1 MRFTYTYKTSDG
13 VRHEAE
19 IEARTRDDAFAALR
33 TQGIRPIR
41 VEEKPLSKEEKS
53 RRILFWTGGIILAL
67 ACAAGAWWWPRQAR
81 PLPPTRPP
89 TATSETLPAAALQQ
103 RYRNETR
110 EAFEALKGKAE
121 EVRKWHKDE
130 FAKIDFAILH
140 NYALIER
147 SPDIGFATNELAKGK
162 NVVESSRS
170 RMKDLFRDLYDAFPP
185 ESANERLDAQRL
197 YGEIMNEI
205 DASEDRLDAE
215 ECVLALLDDNRSKW
229 HVYHGN
235 IVFEDMM
242 LEREV
247 GFFKKDTDG
256 STMRWKRDF
265 KQSPLESPVVELPSP
280 HAADEANPAQGQNS
294 LPQPTE

>member
-53 RRILFWTGGIILAL
+53 RRILFWTVGIMLAL
-67 ACAAGAWWWPRQAR
+67 ACAAGAWWWARAERAPEGSDKRVASPRVCGQGE
-81 PLPPTRPP
+81 
-89 TATSETLPAAALQQ
+89 SKQ
-103 RYRNETR
+103 RYRSETR
-110 EAFEALKGKAE
+110 KAFEALKGKAE
-121 EVRKWHKDE
+121 KVRKWHKDE
-130 FAKIDFAILH
+130 FAKVDFALLH

-147 SPDIGFATNELAKGK
+147 SQDIGFAANELAKGK
-162 NVVESSRS
+162 NVIESSRS
-170 RMKDLFRDLYDAFPP
+170 RMKDLFRDLYDIFPP

-215 ECVLALLDDNRSKW
+215 ECVLALLDGNRSKW

-265 KQSPLESPVVELPSP
+265 KQSPLESPVVEVPSP
-280 HAADEANPAQGQNS
+280 HAANEVNPAQV
-294 LPQPTE
+294 PAARHE

>member
-33 TQGIRPIR
+33 AQGIRPIR
-41 VEEKPLSKEEKS
+41 VDEKPLSKEEKS
-53 RRILFWTGGIILAL
+53 RRILFRAVGILLAL
-67 ACAAGAWWWPRQAR
+67 ACVAGAWWW
-81 PLPPTRPP
+81 TRTERAPEGNDKHVSASP
-89 TATSETLPAAALQQ
+89 SGREQGKSEQ
-103 RYRNETR
+103 RYRSETR
-110 EAFEALKGKAE
+110 EAFEALKSKAE
-121 EVRKWHKDE
+121 DVRKWHKDE
-130 FAKIDFAILH
+130 FSKVDFVILH

-147 SPDIGFATNELAKGK
+147 SQDIGFATNELAKGK
-162 NVVESSRS
+162 GVIEAARS
-170 RMKDLFRDLYDAFPP
+170 RMKDLFRGLYDLFPP

-205 DASEDRLDAE
+205 DASEDRIDAE

-229 HVYHGN
+229 HVYHGR

-256 STMRWKRDF
+256 STKRWKRDF
-265 KQSPLESPVVELPSP
+265 KPSSLESPIIEVPSP
-280 HAADEANPAQGQNS
+280 HAADEVKPAQVPATRHQ
-294 LPQPTE
+294 

>member
-1 MRFTYTYKTSDG
+1 MRFTYSYKTSDG

-33 TQGIRPIR
+33 KQGIRPIR
-41 VEEKPLSKEEKS
+41 VDKKPLSKGD
-53 RRILFWTGGIILAL
+53 RWLRAFLWVLGVAL
-67 ACAAGAWWWPRQAR
+67 ACAVGAWWWAR
-81 PLPPTRPP
+81 TESAPEEGVASPTGSGQGEP
-89 TATSETLPAAALQQ
+89 QQ
-103 RYRNETR
+103 RYRSETR
-110 EAFEALKGKAE
+110 EAFEILNGKAE

-130 FAKIDFAILH
+130 FAKVDFSILH

-147 SPDIGFATNELAKGK
+147 SQDIGFATNELAKGK
-162 NVVESSRS
+162 SVIDCSRS
-170 RMKDLFRDLYDAFPP
+170 RMKDLFRGLYDVFPP

-229 HVYHGN
+229 HVYHGR
-235 IVFEDMM
+235 IVFDDLV

-247 GFFKKDTDG
+247 SFFRRDSDG

-265 KQSPLESPVVELPSP
+265 KQSGIESPVVELPASSP
-280 HAADEANPAQGQNS
+280 SAEK
-294 LPQPTE
+294 

>member
-13 VRHEAE
+13 VRHEAG

-53 RRILFWTGGIILAL
+53 RRILFWAVGIVLAL
-67 ACAAGAWWWPRQAR
+67 ACAAGAWWWTRVERVPEGSESVASPRGNGQR
-81 PLPPTRPP
+81 E
-89 TATSETLPAAALQQ
+89 SKQ
-103 RYRNETR
+103 RYRSETR
-110 EAFEALKGKAE
+110 GAFEALKGKAE
-121 EVRKWHKDE
+121 EVRKWHQAE

-147 SPDIGFATNELAKGK
+147 SQDIGFATNELAKGK
-162 NVVESSRS
+162 NVIESSHS
-170 RMKDLFRDLYDAFPP
+170 RMKDLFRDLYDVFPP

-215 ECVLALLDDNRSKW
+215 ECILALLDGNRSKW
-229 HVYHGN
+229 HVYHGR

>member
-53 RRILFWTGGIILAL
+53 RRILFWAVGIVLAL
-67 ACAAGAWWWPRQAR
+67 ACVAGAWWWARVPEESDKGVASPRGSGQGE
-81 PLPPTRPP
+81 
-89 TATSETLPAAALQQ
+89 SKQ
-103 RYRNETR
+103 RYRSETR
-110 EAFEALKGKAE
+110 GAFEALKGKAE
-121 EVRKWHKDE
+121 QVRKWHQAE
-130 FAKIDFAILH
+130 FAKVDFAILH

-147 SPDIGFATNELAKGK
+147 SQDIGFATNELAKGK
-162 NVVESSRS
+162 SVIESSRS

-215 ECVLALLDDNRSKW
+215 ECVLALLDGNRSKW

-265 KQSPLESPVVELPSP
+265 KQSPIESPVVEVPSP
-280 HAADEANPAQGQNS
+280 QPVNDSPRAETNEAYSSRSRPAW
-294 LPQPTE
+294 